1 MPTLKEKV
9 FSRITE
15 DFQVLA
21 KIVIRQLNLT
31 KQLMDDNHKEE
42 IYTEINNNERII
54 DSIEEEER
62 VKVLKLK
69 EEKLKAETEKDHA
82 YCLKINQM
90 DDEAFA
96 KYHAEQVAKANDT
109 VIKDAERTKKD
120 AEAEIVKMRLET
132 KEKINR
138 IREECLKKVEVADKK
153 RDDALEKYDA
163 INTLF
168 TNKDEILRAKE
179 ALDAAVEKDK
189 RNKEDRDELLE
200 SIKAMLED

>member
-1 MPTLKEKV
+1 MIIGSSIFTAGAGCYWAAGHIERKEDKLIHEQKMH
-9 FSRITE
+9 R
-15 DFQVLA
+15 
-21 KIVIRQLNLT
+21 
-31 KQLMDDNHKEE
+31 
-42 IYTEINNNERII
+42 
-54 DSIEEEER
+54 IEEEEH

-120 AEAEIVKMRLET
+120 AEAEIVKVRLET

-138 IREECLKKVEVADKK
+138 IREECLKKVEAADKK
-153 RDDALEKYDA
+153 TRRCIGK
-163 INTLF
+163 I
-168 TNKDEILRAKE
+168 
-179 ALDAAVEKDK
+179 
-189 RNKEDRDELLE
+189 
-200 SIKAMLED
+200 

>member
-1 MPTLKEKV
+1 MNTKKIKEIGKWMMIIGSSV
-9 FSRITE
+9 FTAGAGCYWAASHVERKE
-15 DFQVLA
+15 DKLIHEQ
-21 KIVIRQLNLT
+21 KMHR
-31 KQLMDDNHKEE
+31 
-42 IYTEINNNERII
+42 
-54 DSIEEEER
+54 IEEER
-62 VKVLKLK
+62 
-69 EEKLKAETEKDHA
+69 LKAETEKDHA

-120 AEAEIVKMRLET
+120 AEAEIVKVRLET

-138 IREECLKKVEVADKK
+138 IREECLKKVEAADKK

>member
-1 MPTLKEKV
+1 MNTKKIKEIGKWMMIIGSSIFTAGAGCYWAASHV
-9 FSRITE
+9 ERKE
-15 DFQVLA
+15 DKL
-21 KIVIRQLNLT
+21 I
-31 KQLMDDNHKEE
+31 H
-42 IYTEINNNERII
+42 ERKMHQ
-54 DSIEEEER
+54 IEEEER
-62 VKVLKLK
+62 AKVLKLK

-96 KYHAEQVAKANDT
+96 KYHAEQIAKANDT

-120 AEAEIVKMRLET
+120 AEAEIVKVRLET

>member
-1 MPTLKEKV
+1 
-9 FSRITE
+9 
-15 DFQVLA
+15 
-21 KIVIRQLNLT
+21 
-31 KQLMDDNHKEE
+31 
-42 IYTEINNNERII
+42 
-54 DSIEEEER
+54 
-62 VKVLKLK
+62 
-69 EEKLKAETEKDHA
+69 
-82 YCLKINQM
+82 M

-96 KYHAEQVAKANDT
+96 KYHAEQIAKANDT

-120 AEAEIVKMRLET
+120 AEAEIVKVRLET

-138 IREECLKKVEVADKK
+138 IREECLKKVEAADKK

>member
-1 MPTLKEKV
+1 MNTKKIKEIGKWMMIIGSSI
-9 FSRITE
+9 FTAGAGCYWAAGHIERKE
-15 DFQVLA
+15 DKLIHEQ
-21 KIVIRQLNLT
+21 KMHR
-31 KQLMDDNHKEE
+31 
-42 IYTEINNNERII
+42 
-54 DSIEEEER
+54 IEEEEH

-90 DDEAFA
+90 DDESFA

-120 AEAEIVKMRLET
+120 AEAEIVKVRLET

-138 IREECLKKVEVADKK
+138 IREECLKKVEAADKK